1 MIDTFQVSR
10 TYARPP
16 NPETLK
22 KHGWKPIFNF
32 GEINAFSFNA
42 GNGKPR
48 LTVSQDNTRE
58 HCFIR
63 AEVSA
68 GKWLFGSNLHLVD
81 QSEMNEALRLLS
93 IYTAEYTETDF
104 DAFKARVTKVDFT
117 EDFNIGE
124 HLIFPII
131 AKYSR
136 FELPKYERVIYNASS
151 VYFRNSLK
159 KGKLTKEYKL
169 YGKHQERL
177 DNGKDRSE
185 QEKAKGI
192 LRLEVGLRKSAVYR
206 LAKELNLEDYTAKN
220 ILTKEVSDAVL
231 TKAKDKLAFESMT
244 ANCLENFELLFKD
257 RSYNDASRLL
267 SFLYLRDLYGNDYS
281 YFQKYGLSQRTCQRF
296 WNECKKIG
304 VVSLE

>member
-22 KHGWKPIFNF
+22 KHGWKPIFNY

-58 HCFIR
+58 HWFIR

-68 GKWLFGSNLHLVD
+68 GRWLFGSNLHLVN

-93 IYTAEYTETDF
+93 IYTAEHTEMDF
-104 DAFKARVTKVDFT
+104 DAFSGRVTKVDFT
-117 EDFNIGE
+117 EDFNFGE
-124 HLIFPII
+124 HLILPII

-136 FELPKYERVIYNASS
+136 FELPKYERVLYNQSS

-169 YGKHQERL
+169 YGKYQERL
-177 DNGKDRSE
+177 DNGNDRSE

-192 LRLEVGLRKSAVYR
+192 LRLEVGFRKSAVYR
-206 LAKELNLEDYTAKN
+206 LANELNLEDYTANN
-220 ILTKEVSDAVL
+220 ILNKKVSEAVL
-231 TKAKDKLAFESMT
+231 TKAKGKLAFESMT

-267 SFLYLRDLYGNDYS
+267 TFLYLRGQYGNQYA
-281 YFQKYGLSQRTCQRF
+281 YLEKYGLSHRTCQRF
-296 WNECKKIG
+296 WKECKKIG
-304 VVSLE
+304 VIALE